1 MTEPL
6 GDFVLAAWR
15 AGMSLA
21 RPVIPLAV
29 SARAARG
36 KEDPTRTEERYGKA
50 SRQRPDGRLIW
61 VHGASVGETNAAL
74 PLIERLVRAGFP
86 ILYTTTT
93 VTSAAIAAKRLPEG
107 AFHQYGPL
115 DVPAF
120 VDRFLDHWRPYFVI
134 LMESE
139 LWPTV
144 IDRLERAVVPLV
156 VVNARMSDRSFRR
169 WQGFGRIAAKAV
181 FSRIGLVLARSEE
194 DGRRYRALGA
204 DKVTVTGNLKFDTP
218 PLTAEPDEVARLK
231 AAIGGRPVWLAS
243 STHEGEEAAVAAAH
257 RAIAGRFPG
266 LLTVIVPRHPER
278 GESVAAMLR
287 GVGLSVARRASG
299 EAIATDTDIYVADTL
314 GELGLFYRAIPI
326 AYVGGSLVER
336 GGQNPIEA
344 VRLGAAVLHGPY
356 VANFTEV
363 FAAIDAAVPGAHV
376 ADAGALAD
384 AVVALLGD
392 QDAVSR
398 SAGKAAAALKPFS
411 GALDATLLALKPYLS
426 GKYYSP

>member
-21 RPVIPLAV
+21 RPAIPLAV

-36 KEDPTRTEERYGKA
+36 REDPARTAERYGKA

-86 ILYTTTT
+86 VLYTTTT

-107 AFHQYGPL
+107 AFHQYGPI

-120 VDRFLDHWRPYFVI
+120 VDRFLHHWRPYFVVF
-134 LMESE
+134 MESE

-169 WQGFGRIAAKAV
+169 WQGIGRIAARSV

-204 DKVTVTGNLKFDTP
+204 DKVAVTGNLKFDTP
-218 PLTAEPDEVARLK
+218 PLTAASDEIARLK
-231 AAIGGRPVWLAS
+231 AAIDGRPVWLAS
-243 STHEGEEAAVAAAH
+243 STHEGEETEVAAAH
-257 RAIAGRFPG
+257 RAIAGRFPD
-266 LLTVIVPRHPER
+266 LLTVIVPRHPDR

-287 GVGLSVARRASG
+287 GAGLSVAQRSRG
-299 EAIATDTDIYVADTL
+299 ETIAPDTDIYLADTL
-314 GELGLFYRAIPI
+314 GELGLFYRAIPV
-326 AYVGGSLVER
+326 AFVGGSLVER

-344 VRLGAAVLHGPY
+344 VQLGAAVLHGPH

-363 FAAIDAAVPGAHV
+363 FAAIDAAVPGARV
-376 ADAGALAD
+376 ADAAALAD
-384 AVVALLGD
+384 AVATLLAD
-392 QDAVSR
+392 RDAVSR
-398 SAGKAAAALKPFS
+398 SAGAAAAALKPFS
-411 GALDATLLALKPYLS
+411 GALDATLSALKPYLS